1 MVQHKDISNN
11 EIHTLVNWQFAT
23 AVERNAAIV
32 NNSDLFKLAFE
43 VSTAS
48 FFLLVNTNPTWLQ
61 VLTSSSSAAPSG
73 LAGGGLTG
81 SYPNPTVV
89 NDGHTHTP
97 GNSIPSYP
105 TTLPPSGVAAGDLT
119 GTYPNPTL
127 TLTGVIPGQYNRATV
142 TVDNKGRITAIIAN
156 SNPPA
161 SSTPFPG
168 FNNVTLTGIAEAP
181 TTAYN
186 DNSNKIATT
195 KYVTQGQIIKEELPI
210 SENLTIN
217 ADHQKVVQSKYTVKG
232 TLTVNGSLI
241 IAGNSYV
248 TSEANFQPKD
258 ARILHIPADYFKVV
272 CSGYKISSIVSIHGI
287 LKIL

>member
-11 EIHTLVNWQFAT
+11 EIHTLVNWTFTNAT
-23 AVERNAAIV
+23 ERNAV
-32 NNSDLFKLAFE
+32 VVSNSDLFKLAFE
-43 VSTAS
+43 SSTSS
-48 FFLLVNTNPTWLQ
+48 FYLLVNTNPTWLQ
-61 VLTSSSSAAPSG
+61 ILTTGSNAPPSG

-105 TTLPPSGVAAGDLT
+105 TTLPPSGTAGGDLT
-119 GTYPNPTL
+119 GSYPNPTL
-127 TLTGVIPGQYNRATV
+127 ALTGVTAGQYNRATV
-142 TVDNKGRITAIIAN
+142 TVDTKGRITAIIAN
-156 SNPPA
+156 PNPPA

-168 FNNVTLTGIAEAP
+168 FNNVTLTGTVEAP
-181 TTAYN
+181 TTLYS

-210 SENLTIN
+210 SESLTIN